1 MVKMAS
7 IIEFNGRKYDSLTGK
22 ALSSAKSTFE
32 QIDIK
37 KVFKPEPAKSIDG
50 VSAEVRK
57 IAIKTDFDETKPPVS
72 KPAAAGRKLVERKRR
87 AEKPKTLMR
96 SSVKKP
102 RHKPDPEHKPPA
114 RVGLYKEL
122 RRERARRA
130 RHMPKS
136 TSIAKFSKA
145 AAARKPQTVF
155 KKESLPVALPPV
167 SSSISEAVS
176 TVSSQTH
183 HLAGKLEQAVQSAES
198 HLEVLADDKLKSR
211 KSRRLAYALASFTSV
226 FLIGFAVY
234 QAVPFV
240 QVKMAS
246 SKAGFNASLP
256 DYAPS
261 GYGLE
266 NNLESENGMVTMT
279 YSAEENSKKYMITQ
293 MPSQWNSDSL
303 LNSYVLPTGSQFKRI
318 DENGQTVY
326 LYNEERSATWLDNG
340 IWYRLDGANN
350 FSDDQLLRIVQGL

>member
-1 MVKMAS
+1 MAS

-22 ALSSAKSTFE
+22 ALSSAKSTPE

-37 KVFKPEPAKSIDG
+37 KVYKPEPAKSIDG
-50 VSAEVRK
+50 VSAEVKK
-57 IAIKTDFDETKPPVS
+57 IAIKTGFDEVKPPAP
-72 KPAAAGRKLVERKRR
+72 KPAAAGRKPVERKHRVER
-87 AEKPKTLMR
+87 PKTLMR
-96 SSVKKP
+96 HAVKKP
-102 RHKPDPEHKPPA
+102 KHKSPSEHKPPE
-114 RVGLYKEL
+114 RVELYKEL

-130 RHMPKS
+130 KHIPKS
-136 TSIAKFSKA
+136 SAVAKFS
-145 AAARKPQTVF
+145 QTEPKKRPDATF
-155 KKESLPVALPPV
+155 KSEPLPVAMPPV
-167 SSSISEAVS
+167 RQTLSEAVS
-176 TVSSQTH
+176 AVSSQTH
-183 HLAGKLEQAVQSAES
+183 HLADKLEQAVQSAES

-266 NNLESENGMVTMT
+266 GNLESENGMVTLT
-279 YSAEENSKKYMITQ
+279 YSSEENSKKYRITQ

-303 LNSYVLPTGSQFKRI
+303 LNSYILPTGSQFERI
-318 DENGQTVY
+318 DENGQIVY
-326 LYNEERSATWLDNG
+326 LYDEGRSATWMNNG

-350 FSDDQLLRIVQGL
+350 FSDDQLIRIVQGL